1 MAVESEEILSKIS
14 DLINSKV
21 DELSTNLNNF
31 RQEASNNNQT
41 LENTIGSIKSVI
53 DEKLSK
59 IDQISSE
66 INSIQTSVQSVA
78 DNVSVTNNKI
88 DNILS
93 QQNQLQRTVDS
104 VSQNIEKLSTV
115 TSNQLTYL
123 SNQSQNI
130 TEKVDKLSLQQER
143 ESRTAAVEGA
153 RGTVVVDSATGK
165 TVSGVAAAD
174 ATGSG
179 EETKQ
184 SLIGSVLS
192 GIKGILTSPL
202 ALGAALGAG
211 ALGTA
216 AALRKEPPGTPQ
228 AGSDAEFNLP
238 PPDTSGGG
246 RTGGQ
251 REPGPTIDPGPTQK
265 YDPNLKVPK
274 SRQRRINNLDNN
286 KEFTDA
292 VKRISEKHN
301 VTREDIYGIIQ
312 GESNYN
318 PTLLSPGGGY
328 GGLFQM
334 GRGTLYGKQA
344 WGRSY
349 SSNEIR
355 KLSPV
360 QQILMYEKLLDE
372 HKNRGWTGGREG
384 LPLIQAAP
392 ASLSKNLDP
401 NQDLGT
407 VFRRYGVGQKY
418 WRANPGWRSS
428 PTGPITSKSI
438 SDYYYRRNRVNPLQ
452 RQETETAPPPDAR
465 REPPQR
471 QETSGYEIPDNVSF
485 SSQSVE
491 RRASNLNEETKQ
503 SLENFKRLAPSGA
516 VVTST
521 YRSPRHPIERRK
533 PRPGAH
539 ARGQA
544 IDIRTRGV
552 SKEDLQKTIQGL
564 KRSGFN
570 YILLEGDHIHAERRP
585 RQEGFMIRNLRG
597 GNPHISLSDA
607 REAAD
612 QVKLN
617 DAQRQPDAEKQPD
630 AKTQQEQQGYK
641 EERSRSILPYFGI
654 NPAYGDE
661 TGLSKKEVESR
672 NEKYAEEQYQKSLQ
686 QFESSLGKDS
696 LGDDTGTVYDPT
708 SSEIPKYLE
717 NMGRA
722 IGMPGDKDGKDIE
735 GMIEKE
741 QPLKPSALGKIEK
754 KQPLLDFRGI
764 LRDPSDFGRMLGYE
778 RYVDKN
784 RMEKLMEQS
793 KMLQSMDDA
802 DLTPPNLTPPKT
814 KDEMNK
820 ILDDILKRSR
830 KVEEEAKKQAQQAP
844 SQSQPV
850 AGTLAGPRFYNNDI
864 SPPGQNKSGTGVN
877 SAPPPPHKKPKSS
890 EPDLNEIYT

>member
-21 DELSTNLNNF
+21 DELTTNLNNF
-31 RQEASNNNQT
+31 RQEASNDNQT
-41 LENTIGSIKSVI
+41 LENAIGSIKSVI

-174 ATGSG
+174 ATGAG

-202 ALGAALGAG
+202 ALGAALGTA

-228 AGSDAEFNLP
+228 AGSDAELNIP

-503 SLENFKRLAPSGA
+503 SLEYFKKLAPPGS

-533 PRPGAH
+533 TRPGAH

-612 QVKLN
+612 QVELN
-617 DAQRQPDAEKQPD
+617 DAEKQPD

-722 IGMPGDKDGKDIE
+722 MSMSENDLEGKFLPN
-735 GMIEKE
+735 IEKK
-741 QPLKPSALGKIEK
+741 QPPNIEK
-754 KQPLLDFRGI
+754 KQPLLNFNV
-764 LRDPSDFGRMLGYE
+764 LRDTSALGRMFGYDK

-784 RMEKLMEQS
+784 RMKKLMEQS

-802 DLTPPNLTPPKT
+802 DLTPPKT

-820 ILDDILKRSR
+820 ILDDILKRAR
-830 KVEEEAKKQAQQAP
+830 KVKEEAKKQAQQAP

-850 AGTLAGPRFYNNDI
+850 AGTLAGQRFFNDI
-864 SPPGQNKSGTGVN
+864 SHPSGENTPNNGVS
-877 SAPPPPHKKPKSS
+877 SAPRPKHKIKLNQYID
-890 EPDLNEIYT
+890 PDTVIGEI